1 MLRELA
7 HTNQVTEMRDFL
19 IEQDDTVITWMVDQL
34 QSEQQARS
42 EEDLADLFISI

>member
-1 MLRELA
+1 MIRQLA
-7 HTNQVTEMRDFL
+7 YTNQVTEMRDFL

-42 EEDLADLFISI
+42 EEDTEDLFISV